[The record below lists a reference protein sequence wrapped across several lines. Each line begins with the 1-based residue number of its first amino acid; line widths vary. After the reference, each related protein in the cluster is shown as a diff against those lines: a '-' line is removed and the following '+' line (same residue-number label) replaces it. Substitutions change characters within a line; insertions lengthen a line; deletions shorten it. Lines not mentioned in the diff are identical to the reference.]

1 MQPVHGKNTE
11 HVEETE
17 LDSFVTK
24 MKSPFLSSEDRLI
37 QFSQVL
43 DVHRLLASFLLIEVE
58 FIDEFPDTLD
68 PVSSECRLT
77 VNDLPH

>member
-17 LDSFVTK
+17 LDSFVSK
-24 MKSPFLSSEDRLI
+24 MKSSFLSSENRLV

-43 DVHRLLASFLLIEVE
+43 DVHRLLASFLCIEVE
-58 FIDEFPDTLD
+58 FIDEFPNALELSQLRASD
-68 PVSSECRLT
+68 
-77 VNDLPH
+77 

>member
-1 MQPVHGKNTE
+1 MQPVHSKNTE

-17 LDSFVTK
+17 LDPFVSK

-43 DVHRLLASFLLIEVE
+43 DVHRLLASLLLIEVE

-68 PVSSECRLT
+68 QVSSRVSAYGE
-77 VNDLPH
+77 